1 MLRAAALGPP
11 VWNNPKTYK
20 WVHSG
25 SARVCGWWSLAGW
38 IYVGMKSNSILYMNI
53 LYRECARLWL
63 YGWIIDWA
71 VARFGSF
78 IKVLNP
84 DVMIYKLINTFAIR
98 RACDGLLKVNWSEA
112 KEKLRP
118 AILGTGTFTHTQIR
132 GPISSRNQSAN
143 SNYIEESW
151 QYFNFIDI
159 GWRGSRWICW
169 VIDLFIHQVRHTME
183 HLERGSVSTL
193 HLIMWLIF
201 VWS

>member
-1 MLRAAALGPP
+1 MC
-11 VWNNPKTYK
+11 
-20 WVHSG
+20 S
-25 SARVCGWWSLAGW
+25 
-38 IYVGMKSNSILYMNI
+38 
-53 LYRECARLWL
+53 
-63 YGWIIDWA
+63 A
-71 VARFGSF
+71 VALRMDHRLSCREVWKLHQSTQSWCND
-78 IKVLNP
+78 IMRYLL
-84 DVMIYKLINTFAIR
+84 YKLINTFAIR